1 MATASV
7 KTAAAK
13 AQKFRDAIPNLHR
26 QINTA
31 ITAAV
36 AVAAAAAAVAAV
48 AAVAVAVAE
57 PQAWP
62 GQHRFVAALLR

>member
-26 QINTA
+26 KINTA

-36 AVAAAAAAVAAV
+36 AVAAAAAV

>member
-1 MATASV
+1 MATASF

-36 AVAAAAAAVAAV
+36 AVAAAAVAAV

>member
-1 MATASV
+1 MATASF

-36 AVAAAAAAVAAV
+36 AVAAAAAVAAV